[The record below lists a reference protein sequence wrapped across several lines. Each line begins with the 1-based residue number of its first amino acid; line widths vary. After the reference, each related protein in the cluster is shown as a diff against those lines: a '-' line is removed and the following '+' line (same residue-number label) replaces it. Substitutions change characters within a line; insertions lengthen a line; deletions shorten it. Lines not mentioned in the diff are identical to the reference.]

1 MFQQAFLLDKKE
13 VHLSVLIAAG
23 HVFAG
28 RPFDVFCLSWTLIP
42 HIEWNSA
49 NQRAHSRDTVSSKL
63 KLYFGY

>member
-1 MFQQAFLLDKKE
+1 MILPICGKMFQQAFLLDKKE

-42 HIEWNSA
+42 H
-49 NQRAHSRDTVSSKL
+49 VK
-63 KLYFGY
+63 